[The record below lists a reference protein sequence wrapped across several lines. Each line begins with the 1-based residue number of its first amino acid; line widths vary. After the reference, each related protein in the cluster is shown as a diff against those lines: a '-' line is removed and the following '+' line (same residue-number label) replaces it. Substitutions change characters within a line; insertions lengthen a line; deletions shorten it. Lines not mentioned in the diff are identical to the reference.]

1 MSKTKEFSKI
11 GIYSLLTMTDD
22 LLRAE
27 REANRRLREEQEREY
42 EESAAKDRARIK
54 ERRRLES
61 ERQEA
66 VERELQ
72 KERQVCRMN
81 IGVLTNLLDLYS
93 PQSPIDTKYF
103 HLLFENNTKQRIPS
117 VQLILM

>member
-1 MSKTKEFSKI
+1 
-11 GIYSLLTMTDD
+11 MTDD

-72 KERQVCRMN
+72 KEKQVCRN
-81 IGVLTNLLDLYS
+81 GYRGLEKLSRLAFTAESN
-93 PQSPIDTKYF
+93 
-103 HLLFENNTKQRIPS
+103 
-117 VQLILM
+117 